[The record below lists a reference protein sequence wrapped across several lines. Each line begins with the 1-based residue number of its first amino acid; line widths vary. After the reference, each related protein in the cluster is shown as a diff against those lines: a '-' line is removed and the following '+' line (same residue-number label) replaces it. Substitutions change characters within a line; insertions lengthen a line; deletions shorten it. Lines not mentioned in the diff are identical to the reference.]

1 MNLFSGLLYA
11 VPTAGRSRA
20 RQSPALLRLLLAVS
34 LGVLTESSLEA
45 RCGVQ
50 RWDVKTG
57 KDAQAASINL
67 SSPTPTT
74 IAFLTDLTR
83 FPPPHPWPPPNR
95 IAPEETTFWTLDATL
110 DMYKFENDP
119 QSGDSD
125 YHLVIKDDA
134 GNTMVAE
141 IPFPGCVQ
149 GSAWVTQITQAR
161 ATFDAKF
168 TATSTPKSGQN
179 TPVRITGIA
188 MFDKTAHGSGHSPNG
203 MEIHPV
209 LSIVFNPAAGPSP
222 TPTALGTTPTTLGPT
237 ATPTP
242 APGPTTTP
250 GPSGANLIQN
260 GDFENGDLG
269 WDTSSGV
276 ISREAQA
283 HGGFWCAWLG
293 GYGKKHTDTLSQTVD
308 LPAGGSSATL
318 SFWLH
323 IETEEVQDTAFDTL
337 KAQIAD
343 EAGTVL
349 QTLHTFS
356 NRDASPH
363 YERVHFNVT
372 PFLGRRVRVRFVA
385 SEDSGKATSFY
396 LDTVRLATN

>member
-1 MNLFSGLLYA
+1 MTMEILGRRLRCERGVARFLSLVLLVGA
-11 VPTAGRSRA
+11 TVVAPE
-20 RQSPALLRLLLAVS
+20 LLL
-34 LGVLTESSLEA
+34 A

-57 KDAQAASINL
+57 KDTQAASIDL
-67 SSPTPTT
+67 SSSTPTT

-141 IPFPGCVQ
+141 IPFPACVQ
-149 GSAWVTQITQAR
+149 GSVWLNQITQAR
-161 ATFDAKF
+161 ATFDSKF
-168 TATSTPKSGQN
+168 TATSAPQSGQN

-203 MEIHPV
+203 MEIHPI
-209 LSIVFNPAAGPSP
+209 LSIIFNPSAGP
-222 TPTALGTTPTTLGPT
+222 TTTPITTGPGPT

-269 WDTSSGV
+269 WDASSGV
-276 ISREAQA
+276 ISNEAQA
-283 HGGFWCAWLG
+283 HSGFWCAWLG
-293 GYGKKHTDTLSQTVD
+293 GYGKKHTDTLSQTVT
-308 LPAGGSSATL
+308 LPAGGSSAEL

-323 IETEEVQDTAFDTL
+323 IETEEVQDTAFDKL
-337 KAQIAD
+337 KVQIAD
-343 EAGTVL
+343 AGGSVL

-356 NRDASPH
+356 NRDATPH
-363 YERVHFNVT
+363 YERIHFDLST
-372 PFLGRRVRVRFVA
+372 FLGQRIQVRFVA
-385 SEDSGKATSFY
+385 SEDDGKVTSFF
-396 LDTVRLATN
+396 LDSVQLVVQ